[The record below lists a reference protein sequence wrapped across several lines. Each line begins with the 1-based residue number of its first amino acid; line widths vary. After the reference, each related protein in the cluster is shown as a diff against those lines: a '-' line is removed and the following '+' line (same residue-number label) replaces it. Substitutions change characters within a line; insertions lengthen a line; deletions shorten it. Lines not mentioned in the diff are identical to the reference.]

1 MWGFF
6 FVACQDILDETPPNF
21 QNRFYVPDYLAI
33 IFCSWMYATFIRTA
47 TLGKSRSKTAIYLS
61 VYDKMGTKE
70 SPFCIYFTKLHH
82 FYMGVCSRALHKL
95 LQQEIAKQNVGN
107 FVNFLNKHTET
118 LFHLRGIRCCCNRKE
133 YVVLSKDQW
142 NDLFTKPMSPIH
154 CPRNQQ
160 DCYHTYEAQRYLT
173 VDKVDFSLAC
183 VLLRNICD
191 PKYKNKIKIFQECR
205 NEFIHKFPP
214 PLDPND
220 FELLWRKAETSLC
233 DVTNDLPVGIKQQI
247 SKDADTIY
255 NYREMLT
262 SYLGKKTN
270 KKKCLSSVKKCT
282 NA

>member
-1 MWGFF
+1 
-6 FVACQDILDETPPNF
+6 
-21 QNRFYVPDYLAI
+21 
-33 IFCSWMYATFIRTA
+33 MYATFIRTA

-233 DVTNDLPVGIKQQI
+233 DVTNDLPEGKKQQI
-247 SKDADTIY
+247 SEDADTIY